1 MPCEAQDK
9 PVHGSGQKS
18 AVVLRTQLTA
28 SEGGPYSCNTKK
40 DPNKGW
46 ASALEM
52 RAEALLKV
60 TTRTSRGTTNFGTR
74 RTRRKRDLRRDV
86 ERESDAAAG

>member
-28 SEGGPYSCNTKK
+28 SEGGPYDGNTKK
-40 DPNKGW
+40 NPALYGR
-46 ASALEM
+46 ALSAVAKTEEM
-52 RAEALLKV
+52 VFAE
-60 TTRTSRGTTNFGTR
+60 
-74 RTRRKRDLRRDV
+74 RDV
-86 ERESDAAAG
+86 PCLPQEARSG